1 MTIIDY
7 CLNARTNRLITALDA
22 SSPLEDPSSSFVGAT
37 VEPPTFATVVFFRP
51 PLRRLV
57 ELCPSAGIPIE
68 PPATFDAPSFTDGF
82 DALASPPA
90 GRAGA
95 TALTF
100 EAIHAK

>member
-1 MTIIDY
+1 
-7 CLNARTNRLITALDA
+7 L
-22 SSPLEDPSSSFVGAT
+22 P
-37 VEPPTFATVVFFRP
+37 
-51 PLRRLV
+51 